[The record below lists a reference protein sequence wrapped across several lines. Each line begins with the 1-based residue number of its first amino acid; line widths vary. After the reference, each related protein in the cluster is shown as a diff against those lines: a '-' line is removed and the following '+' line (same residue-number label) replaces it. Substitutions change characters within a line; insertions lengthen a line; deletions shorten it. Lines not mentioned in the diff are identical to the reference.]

1 MTVER
6 FTAHVG
12 ANIREFVA
20 RMRQVDATVRDVAS
34 GADIDIRVNVREFQ
48 AEVARMRAQLAEL
61 RNGDTDINID
71 ADTSRFMRKL
81 LELRAR
87 LLALSRGSW
96 NRIRVDLDVKWNKL
110 KAAMGVLKA
119 GYQDGQAMM
128 GKIATSMRN
137 FAELVST
144 SMTGAFMAI
153 IPAIAPIFANIGA
166 LVGNLGVMIGVMG
179 GQAIGFGLGAIT
191 AYMGFGAAIAMVTG
205 NVKALYEKNAKLDA
219 QQTKTKASID
229 NIKTTYQK
237 LVKDT
242 QKPILEGVEKGA
254 NLATSVLTQLKP
266 LFMSSS
272 NAFNSLMSSLKKSV
286 GSPPIQEFIKYLNT
300 SGAPIMK
307 NFAKG
312 VGNIFKGLASI
323 FVAFAPLTKSVAK
336 GFEDMGKSFASWSE
350 GLKSSDKLKT
360 FISYVQENM
369 PKISSIFGNLILGIV
384 NFFAA
389 FGGSASGMMTSL
401 QDLMKRWA
409 EWTSQLGSNQAFQ
422 NFLSY
427 VSSTAPTVMSL
438 IGNLTKFLVNLGIG
452 MAPLG
457 AKILEL
463 VTSFLAWANS
473 MLKSNPIIGQVL
485 AVIISLTGVVMAL
498 LPWVLVMGSTF
509 ARILA
514 PIKTFFTS
522 LSAGGQ
528 RVSFFSKAIQLVSR
542 VFGLLTGPVGIV
554 IAIIASLIAVLVG
567 VYKTSATFREQI
579 ATSFNAVK
587 NVIMTAFGAVKTFIA
602 STWAEIKSIWTD
614 NSAQL
619 TTIGTAVWS
628 YIKKSVETA
637 MTIIMTIMSVAWPLI
652 SAIIQTV
659 WETIKNSI
667 TIAVAVIK
675 GVISVFSAFLTG
687 DFGGAWQALKTMVIT
702 ILQSM
707 VTMGRNIL
715 MAFKD
720 AFIAIWQV
728 IKEPV
733 LAIWNGIKTG
743 LVAIWN
749 AIKTTGITLWTSIV
763 TFFASVW
770 TSVVT
775 KTTAVWTTIKTYILT
790 VWTSIKTMATTVW
803 TAVKT
808 AITTVITSI
817 VNEVVRRFNVLKTRV
832 MTVFN
837 SLKPLLTNVW
847 IIIKNA
853 VLAPVLLLVDLVTLN
868 FKRLKT
874 DAVAIMNNT
883 KTAMVNVWNIIKNA
897 VKTSVTAVKTAVV
910 NAWNNI
916 KSATTTAWNNIKTA
930 VKTAVNGVKTA
941 VTTGFNAVKS
951 AVKSAWSAVKSAT
964 TSAWSAIKSAVTT
977 AISGIKSAVVN
988 GFSAIKSA
996 VTTAMS
1002 NVKTAVTTAWST
1014 IKSSVTTAI
1023 SSIKSAVVNGFSS
1036 LVSSV
1041 KTAMSNVVSAIKSG
1055 WDNAIS
1061 FLKGIDL
1068 ASIGANIISGLVNGI
1083 KSKAGEVAGAIKSI
1097 ADKVTSGLRK
1107 ALDIHSPSRV
1117 TKKIGEHTGQ
1127 GFANGIAKKKKAAE
1141 TAARKVAA
1149 AAKKGFNDSM
1159 KGLDLKLSAGIIS
1172 TASYV
1177 KQAKALGQKYKS
1189 VTNAQNTV
1197 NAKIAKATTKKAL
1210 ATQKARNAKVIAD
1223 QKAFNLKLAKYDNQ
1237 YNASKKTTSDTN
1249 KYVAKVKV
1257 LASQYKKNETIQ
1269 NKANAKIIS
1278 ANKNVAANL
1287 LSTRKN
1293 TVSKLISSDKILTT
1307 KQLQSISKLAKEY
1320 PKNSKER
1327 IYFENQYAKAV
1338 KQNNKVILADNKTK
1352 VDNIL
1357 ANESKSAVQQ
1367 LAYIDKIAK
1376 SYKEGTT
1383 ERAYFDK
1390 QAGKKKEEIY
1400 EGLMELNE
1408 KYTKLVVDAN
1418 AEMLASEKSLNDEYD
1433 KTVASRAESL
1443 SQFTSLFSEVSK
1455 TADVTSSQLKTNLQD
1470 QVTTLKEWS
1479 TNINSLMSKGVN
1491 GTLLAELR
1499 ELGPNAS
1506 AEIAALN
1513 TMTAEE
1519 LAEYQALW
1527 NEKSVFANSI
1537 ALTELTELRATTDTQ
1552 IKALRAETA
1561 AQLKVYNTEW
1571 QEEIKKLTGTSK
1583 KTFDAMVKSMP
1594 AIGKNV
1600 IKGMQNGLTDMS
1612 PQLYKQVEGIAEKI
1626 KSTIQK
1632 ALDIHSPSR
1641 WGDKMIGRNLVLGIA
1656 NGIDNM
1662 KRTAVKSAL
1671 NLAESVKSELSS
1683 NLSVIDGLAISNEMK
1698 QSVNKELSVKVKVE
1712 VEGNGNGLGGGVVIN
1727 NQYDTR
1733 NLNESELARQQK
1745 RQLQALATNF

>member
-34 GADIDIRVNVREFQ
+34 GADIDIRVNIREFQ

-71 ADTSRFMRKL
+71 ADTSRFQRKL

-401 QDLMKRWA
+401 QGLMKRWA

-542 VFGLLTGPVGIV
+542 VFGLLTGPIGIV

-619 TTIGTAVWS
+619 TTIGTTVWS

-817 VNEVVRRFNVLKTRV
+817 VNEVVSRFNVLKTRV

-916 KSATTTAWNNIKTA
+916 KSATTTAWNNIKSA

-1061 FLKGIDL
+1061 YLKGIDL

-1083 KSKAGEVAGAIKSI
+1083 KSKVGEVAGAIKSI
-1097 ADKVTSGLRK
+1097 ADKVTGGLRK

-1141 TAARKVAA
+1141 IAARKVAA
-1149 AAKKGFNDSM
+1149 AAKKGFNDKM
-1159 KGLDLKLSAGIIS
+1159 RGLDLKLSAGTIS
-1172 TASYV
+1172 TATYI
-1177 KQAKALGQKYKS
+1177 KQAKALAKQYSS
-1189 VTNAQNTV
+1189 VVNAQNTV
-1197 NAKIAKATTKKAL
+1197 NAKIAKASTKAAIAEQKRKHALLIAQTKTFNTKLAKLDNKHNANTLSDKAYIKKVQAL
-1210 ATQKARNAKVIAD
+1210 AKQYKDVEAIQIKSNAKVIAA
-1223 QKAFNLKLAKYDNQ
+1223 QKKADAKTLNLQKQKVTKILSTDKVIT
-1237 YNASKKTTSDTN
+1237 KTQLKTISDT
-1249 KYVAKVKV
+1249 AK
-1257 LASQYKKNETIQ
+1257 LYK
-1269 NKANAKIIS
+1269 
-1278 ANKNVAANL
+1278 
-1287 LSTRKN
+1287 RG
-1293 TVSKLISSDKILTT
+1293 TT
-1307 KQLQSISKLAKEY
+1307 Q
-1320 PKNSKER
+1320 R

-1376 SYKEGTT
+1376 SYKKGTT

-1433 KTVASRAESL
+1433 KTVASRADSL
-1443 SQFTSLFSEVSK
+1443 SQFTALFSEVSK
-1455 TADVTSSQLKTNLQD
+1455 TADVTASQLKTNLQD

-1600 IKGMQNGLTDMS
+1600 IKGMQNGLTSMTPALLAQAQS
-1612 PQLYKQVEGIAEKI
+1612 IADSI

-1683 NLSVIDGLAISNEMK
+1683 NLSVIDGLAVSNEMK